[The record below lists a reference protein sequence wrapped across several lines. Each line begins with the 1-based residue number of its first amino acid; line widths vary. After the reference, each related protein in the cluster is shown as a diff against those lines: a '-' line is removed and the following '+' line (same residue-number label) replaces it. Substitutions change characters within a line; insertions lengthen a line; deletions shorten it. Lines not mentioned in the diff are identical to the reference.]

1 MKLNLLLLAVLV
13 FSACAPSPTQEING
27 IPYYPLDTRTGIED
41 VDVILE
47 AVEADDME
55 QLRSLIHY
63 TTVGCLNVDALG
75 GPPRCRDGE
84 AAGTLVEALPF
95 IGPEGGFLRKDEIEN
110 WPGPEVVGIYAVYR
124 VSGSVFSE
132 EYYPAG
138 EYGIFLLTDDGNSA
152 MVLQVKDAGIVRID
166 YIFDP
171 TTFPE
176 VLQRDASE
184 IILGPES
191 R

>member
-1 MKLNLLLLAVLV
+1 MKLNILLLVVLA

-41 VDVILE
+41 VDVILD
-47 AVEADDME
+47 AVGADDME
-55 QLRSLIHY
+55 QLRNLIHY

-95 IGPEGGFLRKDEIEN
+95 LGPEGGFIRKDEIGN
-110 WPGPEVVGIYAVYR
+110 WRGPEAMGIYAVYQ
-124 VSGSVFSE
+124 VSGSAYAE

-138 EYGIFLLTDDGNSA
+138 EHGIFLLTEEGDSG
-152 MVLQVKDAGIVRID
+152 MILQVRDGGIVRID
-166 YIFDP
+166 YVFDLSTF
-171 TTFPE
+171 TTI
-176 VLQRDASE
+176 LQRDASE

>member
-27 IPYYPLDTRTGIED
+27 IPYYSLDTRTDIEA

-47 AVEADDME
+47 AVEVDDMD
-55 QLRSLIHY
+55 QLRSLIYY

-95 IGPEGGFLRKDEIEN
+95 LGPEGGFLRKDEIGN
-110 WPGPEVVGIYAVYR
+110 WPGPEAVGIYAVYQ
-124 VSGSVFSE
+124 VSGSAYSE

-138 EYGIFLLTDDGNSA
+138 DYGIFLLTEDGSSA
-152 MVLQVKDAGIVRID
+152 MILQVKGGGIVRVD
-166 YIFDP
+166 YVFDL
-171 TTFPE
+171 TTFATI
-176 VLQRDASE
+176 LQRDASE

>member
-1 MKLNLLLLAVLV
+1 MKQIFLLLVILV
-13 FSACAPSPTQEING
+13 GSGCAPTPTQEING
-27 IPYYPLDTRTGIED
+27 ISYYSLDTRTGVED
-41 VDVILE
+41 VDVVLD
-47 AVEADDME
+47 AVEAGDIDK
-55 QLRSLIHY
+55 LRSLIQY

-95 IGPEGGFLRKDEIEN
+95 LGPEGGFLRKDEIEN
-110 WPGPEVVGIYAVYR
+110 WSGPDAVGIYTVYE
-124 VSGSVFSE
+124 VSGLAYSE

-138 EYGIFLLTDDGNSA
+138 EYGIFLLTEDGNSA
-152 MVLQVKDAGIVRID
+152 MVLQVRDGGIVRID
-166 YIFDP
+166 YVFDP

-176 VLQRDASE
+176 ILQRDASE
-184 IILGPES
+184 IIIGPES